1 MAVKHA
7 AGRADLH
14 THSTASDGTGSPA
27 DNVRLAREAGL
38 AAVALTDHD
47 TTAGLEEALAEGE
60 RLGIRVV
67 PGVELSTMQDGLEIH
82 VLGYFL
88 DWRDGRWQERLA
100 SQRGARMRRNAM
112 IIERLNALG
121 MPISMDEVKRAAA
134 GQGSGASIGRPH
146 IAAVL
151 FERGYVSSVSEAF
164 ERFLG
169 SAGAAYVRVPRPTPL
184 EAVSWIHEA
193 GGAAVVAHPGLYGR
207 DELVEALL
215 RAGADGVEAYHS
227 DHSPDDEARYAAMA
241 ERHGVIATGGSDYHG
256 ARGGEVFHAPLG
268 GRNVDV
274 SVVDLLKAA
283 SRKYRQRRDG

>member
-27 DNVRLAREAGL
+27 DNVRLALESGL

-100 SQRGARMRRNAM
+100 SQRDARMRRNAM

-121 MPISMDEVKRAAA
+121 MPVTMEEVERAAA
-134 GQGSGASIGRPH
+134 GRSPGTSIGRPH
-146 IAAVL
+146 IAAVMV
-151 FERGYVSSVSEAF
+151 EKGYVASRAEAF
-164 ERFLG
+164 DRFLG

-184 EAVSWIHEA
+184 EAVNWIHEA
-193 GGAAVVAHPGLYGR
+193 GGAAVIAHPGLYGR

-215 RAGADGVEAYHS
+215 REGADGVEAYHS
-227 DHSPDDEARYAAMA
+227 DHGPDDEARYAAMA

-256 ARGGEVFHAPLG
+256 SRGGEVFHGPLG
-268 GRNVDV
+268 GRTVDAAV
-274 SVVDLLKAA
+274 ADLLEAA
-283 SRKYRQRRDG
+283 SRKYR